1 MNNHFKGHRIYQNGF
16 SQVLLFVLSGAAMVG
31 CSSLQDSWIEA
42 HCNPEA
48 AAAAGLDDA
57 EKGRELDDSDYA
69 RLCGSRAGECVDAYQ
84 KAYQSVSR

>member
-1 MNNHFKGHRIYQNGF
+1 MKKRITFAKLILVLGF
-16 SQVLLFVLSGAAMVG
+16 GATFG

-57 EKGRELDDSDYA
+57 EKGREMDESDYA
-69 RLCGSRAGECVDAYQ
+69 RLCGARANECVDAYQ
-84 KAYQSVSR
+84 KGYKSSN